1 MKIFEYLKKP
11 MGHQSGNNNNTQ
23 KKFILEDELANTDEM
38 FNETHTIKKKFSFK
52 SSRSYINEM
61 MQKKLS
67 SHETAKPQPT
77 SSIKT
82 FNEDTSTRMCFDNYA
97 YGAYM
102 NNEMCQCDSQQ
113 ENNESDKQ

>member
-1 MKIFEYLKKP
+1 
-11 MGHQSGNNNNTQ
+11 MGHQSGNSTQ

-38 FNETHTIKKKFSFK
+38 FTDSHTIKKKFSFK

-67 SHETAKPQPT
+67 SHEAKPQPN

-82 FNEDTSTRMCFDNYA
+82 FNEDNATRMCFDNYA

-102 NNEMCQCDSQQ
+102 NNEMCQCDPQQ